1 MQGLL
6 DVKGLS
12 VRYEPKLHRP
22 LTAVEDVTFAIG
34 EGEFVGLIGESGS
47 GKTTLGMTLLR
58 LLEKPG
64 RISAGS
70 ITFGGID
77 LTRLSQDELRQY
89 RWRDISTVFQSSMNA
104 LNPVV
109 PIEAQFR
116 DVIELHTELRGEAV
130 TNHVRELFEMVSIEE
145 KFIRYYPHELS
156 GGMKQRINLALALAN
171 RPKFVVLDE
180 PTTGLDVVVQR
191 SILDNVRRLQ
201 KEQGFA
207 VLFIS
212 HDIGTVLD
220 LSDRILVMYAGKV
233 VEEQP
238 SKRLMHDPMH
248 PYSKGLMGSYGDPR
262 AETIRITY
270 VPGRPP
276 DLSRKRVGCN
286 FAPRCPERIEICQR
300 VEPPLTQIE
309 TARVA
314 CHVAV
319 QQRLGGKGEV
329 QTAASSYPQF
339 VKTAT
344 DSRKALHGDVLLEAK
359 NIGRRFEV
367 RHGFRRTSV
376 NAVSD
381 VSFVL
386 RKSEVTALVGQS
398 GSGKTTIARMITG
411 VETLSEGSIIFHS
424 RDGEQQVQKFRGRA
438 LRSYRSHVQMVFQDP
453 YSSLNPAH
461 TLEYILTRPLRNYAK
476 LSKRQA
482 RDRAAELLETVALTP
497 AGRFLGR
504 YAYELSGGQRQRVV
518 IARALAPKPELIVAD
533 EPVSSLDVSI
543 RAEILLLL
551 NKLVQESDVAI
562 LYITHDLLSARMLS
576 DETIVLYQGRVVE
589 HGPSLRVIREPDDPY
604 TRKLL
609 EAVPNPFHERL
620 VRDLADDARTPSP
633 PPSVAS
639 S

>member
-1 MQGLL
+1 MSELL

-22 LTAVEDVTFAIG
+22 LTAVEDVSFTIG

-64 RISAGS
+64 RISSGS
-70 ITFGGID
+70 ITFDGVDI
-77 LTRLSQDELRQY
+77 THLSQEELRKY

-104 LNPVV
+104 LNPVM
-109 PIEAQFR
+109 PIEGQFR
-116 DVIELHTELRGEAV
+116 DVIELHSDLRGEAV
-130 TNHVRELFEMVSIEE
+130 TNRVRELFEMVIIEE

-171 RPKFVVLDE
+171 SPKFVLLDE

-201 KEQGFA
+201 KEHGFA

-220 LSDRILVMYAGKV
+220 LSDRILVMYGGKV
-233 VEEQP
+233 VEEQA
-238 SKRLMHDPMH
+238 SKLLMRDPLH

-262 AETIRITY
+262 AETIRITWI
-270 VPGRPP
+270 PGRTP
-276 DLSRKRVGCN
+276 DLSRKRVGCS
-286 FAPRCPERIEICQR
+286 FAPRCPERIEICGR
-300 VEPPLTQIE
+300 VEPPLSQIE
-309 TARVA
+309 AARVA

-319 QQRLGGKGEV
+319 LQRQGGEGSEALPPA
-329 QTAASSYPQF
+329 TSSFAGPQF

-344 DSRKALHGDVLLEAK
+344 ESRKALRGEVLLEAK
-359 NIGRRFEV
+359 NISRRFVV
-367 RHGFRRTSV
+367 RHGFRVTSV
-376 NAVSD
+376 DAVTD

-411 VETLSEGSIIFHS
+411 VETPTEGSIVFHS
-424 RDGEQQVQKFRGRA
+424 KEGEQQVHKFRGRA

-461 TLEYILTRPLRNYAK
+461 TVEYILTRPLRNHAK
-476 LSKRQA
+476 LSKSQA

-497 AGRFLGR
+497 AARYLQRF
-504 YAYELSGGQRQRVV
+504 AYELSGGQRQRVV
-518 IARALAPKPELIVAD
+518 IARALAPNPDLIVAD
-533 EPVSSLDVSI
+533 EPISSLDVSI
-543 RAEILLLL
+543 RAEILMLL
-551 NKLVQESDVAI
+551 NKLVQERDVGI

-576 DETIVLYQGRVVE
+576 DETIVLNGGRVVE
-589 HGPSLRVIREPDDPY
+589 HGPSLRVIREPADAY
-604 TRKLL
+604 TRQLL

-620 VRDLADDARTPSP
+620 VSGLAEADGKA
-633 PPSVAS
+633 
-639 S
+639 